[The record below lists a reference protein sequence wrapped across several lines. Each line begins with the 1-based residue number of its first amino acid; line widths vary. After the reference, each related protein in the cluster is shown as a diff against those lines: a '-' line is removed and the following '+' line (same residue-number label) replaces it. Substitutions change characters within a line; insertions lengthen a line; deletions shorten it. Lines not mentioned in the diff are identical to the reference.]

1 MSPLFVCVHAAKFPA
16 QALLRLRPELQGEP
30 IVVMEGRPPHE
41 SVCAMNTHA
50 FRRGATPGMTRLDA
64 EGLPGLRILTR
75 SQQTEAAARMVL
87 LECAA
92 KYSPRI
98 EEVSEGTACAFV
110 LDMAGTERLFGPPAQ
125 LAERFRA
132 DLASTGFRASIAV
145 SANFETARL
154 KAAGSR
160 GIHVIPEGAE
170 AVALSRLPVTALA
183 LEQDHLETFA
193 TWGIHTLGELAALPE
208 VELITRLG
216 QQGRQ
221 WRQAALGELP
231 HLFRPIEPEFTLK
244 EYCAFETPV
253 EQIDSLL
260 FIGAR
265 MIDSLVARAADRA
278 LSLALVTARMTLE
291 AGVPSGRSL
300 PMGWK
305 AGVPSGGSLPMGWKT
320 GVPSGGSLPMGCE
333 VNHVHERILRPAIPS
348 ADRKFLLKLLQLE
361 IAAHPPQAAVVALEM
376 SAEAGYCGT
385 VQLGL
390 FTPQTPEPSRLD
402 ITLAR
407 IKAIVGADR
416 VGAPVLEDTH
426 RPDSFR
432 MGSLAL
438 DASISDQPQAQRM
451 VLRRM
456 RPPVPIR
463 VSLRDSRPAAFRDGV
478 SHFEIT
484 AAYGPWKTSGCW
496 WSAGEWNLEE
506 WDVLAERTDGATL
519 ACLLVHDQSRNEW
532 RLEAVYD

>member
-1 MSPLFVCVHAAKFPA
+1 MNTLFVCVHAAEFPA
-16 QALLRLRPELQGEP
+16 HALLRLRPELQGEP
-30 IVVMEGRPPHE
+30 VVVMEGRPPHE

-50 FRRGATPGMTRLDA
+50 LRRGATPGMTRLDA
-64 EGLPGLRILTR
+64 EGLPGLRVLAR
-75 SQQTEAAARMVL
+75 SSQTESAARMVL

-98 EEVSEGTACAFV
+98 EEVTEGTVCAFV

-125 LAERFRA
+125 LAERLRA
-132 DLASTGFRASIAV
+132 DIASAGFRASIAV

-183 LEQDHLETFA
+183 LERDHLETFA
-193 TWGIHTLGELAALPE
+193 IWGIHTLGELAALPE

-221 WRQAALGELP
+221 WRQAALGEFP
-231 HLFRPIEPEFTLK
+231 PLFRPIEPEFTLK

-291 AGVPSGRSL
+291 GGVPI
-300 PMGWK
+300 
-305 AGVPSGGSLPMGWKT
+305 
-320 GVPSGGSLPMGCE
+320 GGSLPMGCE
-333 VNHVHERILRPAIPS
+333 GNLVHERVLRPAIPS

-407 IKAIVGADR
+407 IKAIVGAGSCGR
-416 VGAPVLEDTH
+416 PGAGGH
-426 RPDSFR
+426 
-432 MGSLAL
+432 
-438 DASISDQPQAQRM
+438 ASSRQLSHGRSRYR
-451 VLRRM
+451 LRRDH
-456 RPPVPIR
+456 RRTAEPTDGPAAYASAVPIR
-463 VSLRDSRPAAFRDGV
+463 VFLRDSRPDRL
-478 SHFEIT
+478 SRWREPLEIT

-496 WSAGEWNLEE
+496 WSAGEWDMEE
-506 WDVLAERTDGATL
+506 WDVLAERTDGSSI
-519 ACLLVHDQSRNEW
+519 ACLLVRDQARNEW
-532 RLEAVYD
+532 QLEAVYD

>member
-1 MSPLFVCVHAAKFPA
+1 MNSLYVCVHAAEFPA
-16 QALLRLRPELQGEP
+16 QALLRLRPELHSEP
-30 IVVMEGRPPHE
+30 VGVIEGRPPHE
-41 SVCAMNTHA
+41 CVCAMNIHA
-50 FRRGATPGMTRLDA
+50 LHRGAAIRMTRLDA
-64 EGLPGLRILTR
+64 EGVPGLRILAR
-75 SQQTEAAARMVL
+75 SPQTEASARMVL

-98 EEVSEGTACAFV
+98 EEVSDGTACAFV

-125 LAERFRA
+125 LAERLRA
-132 DLASTGFRASIAV
+132 DLASAGFRASIAV
-145 SANFETARL
+145 SASFETARL
-154 KAAGSR
+154 KAACAR
-160 GIHVIPEGAE
+160 GINVIPAGAE
-170 AVALSRLPVTALA
+170 AVALAKLPITALA

-193 TWGIHTLGELAALPE
+193 TWGIRTLGELAALPE

-221 WRQAALGELP
+221 LRQAALGELP
-231 HLFRPIEPEFTLK
+231 HLFCPIEPEFTLK

-278 LSLALVTARMTLE
+278 LSIALVTARMTLE
-291 AGVPSGRSL
+291 AGVPI
-300 PMGWK
+300 
-305 AGVPSGGSLPMGWKT
+305 
-320 GVPSGGSLPMGCE
+320 GGSLPMGCKAGVAIDNPLPME
-333 VNHVHERILRPAIPS
+333 GSRVHERILRPAIPS

-376 SAEAGYCGT
+376 NAEAGHCGT

-407 IKAIVGADR
+407 IKAMVGTDR

-426 RPDSFR
+426 RPASFR
-432 MGSLAL
+432 MGAL
-438 DASISDQPQAQRM
+438 TIDTQIADEPMKQRM

-456 RPPVPIR
+456 RPAVPVR
-463 VSLRDSRPAAFRDGV
+463 VSLRDSRPTAFRDGV
-478 SHFEIT
+478 SLFEVT
-484 AAYGPWKTSGCW
+484 ACFGPWKTNGCW
-496 WSAGEWNLEE
+496 WAAGEWNLEE
-506 WDVLAERTDGATL
+506 WDVLAERTDGSSI
-519 ACLLVHDQSRNEW
+519 ACLLVRDQARNEW
-532 RLEAVYD
+532 QLEAVYD

>member
-1 MSPLFVCVHAAKFPA
+1 MNTLFACVHAAEFPA
-16 QALLRLRPELQGEP
+16 QALLRLRPELQNEP
-30 IVVMEGRPPHE
+30 VVVMEGRPPHE
-41 SVCAMNTHA
+41 FVCAMNA
-50 FRRGATPGMTRLDA
+50 YALRRGATPGLTRLDV
-64 EGLPGLRILTR
+64 EGIPGLRILAR
-75 SQQTEAAARMVL
+75 SLQTESAARMVL

-98 EEVSEGTACAFV
+98 EDVSQGTACAFV
-110 LDMAGTERLFGPPAQ
+110 LDIAGTERLFGPPAQ
-125 LAERFRA
+125 LAERLRTELSA
-132 DLASTGFRASIAV
+132 AGFRASIVV
-145 SANFETARL
+145 STNFDTARM

-160 GIHVIPEGAE
+160 GVHVIPEGAE
-170 AVALSRLPVTALA
+170 AVALARLPITSLA

-208 VELITRLG
+208 VELITRVG

-221 WRQAALGELP
+221 WCQAALGESP

-244 EYCAFETPV
+244 EYCAFEDPV

-291 AGVPSGRSL
+291 AGVPI
-300 PMGWK
+300 
-305 AGVPSGGSLPMGWKT
+305 GGSLPMGSE
-320 GVPSGGSLPMGCE
+320 GNL
-333 VNHVHERILRPAIPS
+333 VHERVLRPAIPS

-361 IAAHPPQAAVVALEM
+361 IAAHPPHAAVTALEL
-376 SAEAGYCGT
+376 SAEAGHCST

-402 ITLAR
+402 VTLAR
-407 IKAIVGADR
+407 IKAIVGSDR

-426 RPDSFR
+426 RPGSFR
-432 MGSLAL
+432 MGTLAI
-438 DASISDQPQAQRM
+438 DGEIAEEPMRQCM
-451 VLRRM
+451 VMRRM
-456 RPPVPIR
+456 RPPMPVR
-463 VSLRDSRPAAFRDGV
+463 VSLRDCRPTSFRDGV
-478 SHFEIT
+478 SLFEIT
-484 AAYGPWKTSGCW
+484 ASYGPWKTSGCW

-506 WDVLAERTDGATL
+506 WDVLAERTDGSSI
-519 ACLLVHDQSRNEW
+519 ACLLVRDQLRNEW
-532 RLEAVYD
+532 QLEAMYD

>member
-1 MSPLFVCVHAAKFPA
+1 MSPLYICVHTAEFPA
-16 QALLRLRPELQGEP
+16 QALLRLRPELQTEP
-30 IVVMEGRPPHE
+30 VVVIEGRPPHE
-41 SVCAMNTHA
+41 SVCSLNTHA
-50 FRRGATPGMTRLDA
+50 LRRGATPGMTRLDA
-64 EGLPGLRILTR
+64 EGLPGLRILAR
-75 SQQTEAAARMVL
+75 SQQTEVSARMVL

-98 EEVSEGTACAFV
+98 EEVSQGTACALV
-110 LDMAGTERLFGPPAQ
+110 LDMAGTERLFGPPGQ
-125 LAERFRA
+125 LAERLRA
-132 DLASTGFRASIAV
+132 DLASAGFRASIAV
-145 SANFETARL
+145 SANFETSRL
-154 KAAGSR
+154 KACGSR
-160 GIHVIPEGAE
+160 GVNVIPAGAE
-170 AVALSRLPVTALA
+170 PVALAKLPITALA
-183 LEQDHLETFA
+183 LEQDNLETFA

-221 WRQAALGELP
+221 WRLAALGELP
-231 HLFRPIEPEFTLK
+231 HLFRPIEPEVKLK
-244 EYCAFETPV
+244 EYCAFEEPV

-265 MIDSLVARAADRA
+265 MIDSLVARASDRA

-291 AGVPSGRSL
+291 
-300 PMGWK
+300 
-305 AGVPSGGSLPMGWKT
+305 GG
-320 GVPSGGSLPMGCE
+320 E
-333 VNHVHERILRPAIPS
+333 IHERILRPAIPS

-361 IAAHPPQAAVVALEM
+361 IAAHPPQAAVTALEL
-376 SAEAGYCGT
+376 SAEAGHCVT

-390 FTPQTPEPSRLD
+390 FTPQTPEPSSLD

-426 RPDSFR
+426 RPGSFR
-432 MGSLAL
+432 LGSLAL
-438 DASISDQPQAQRM
+438 ETHISDEPQAQRM

-463 VSLRDSRPAAFRDGV
+463 VSTHDCRPTAFRDGI
-478 SHFEIT
+478 SLFEVT

-496 WSAGEWNLEE
+496 WSAGAWNLEE
-506 WDVLAERTDGATL
+506 WDVLAERTDGSSLT
-519 ACLLVHDQSRNEW
+519 CLLVRDHACNEW
-532 RLEAVYD
+532 QLEAVYD